1 MIELSVLIK
10 LMGSMKNLLNKTASV
25 LLLSVAFSGLN
36 AQSDTLK
43 NLPNLLLPQFT
54 KSIVKMKSGEKKI
67 AVLNYNLVDQE
78 MVFMQNKQY
87 WVLNDPQ
94 LIDTIYMA
102 NRTFIPFEKGFY
114 ELAVLAPVTLFIQ
127 HKAYAESLGV
137 PTGYG
142 ARSQTTGYNYV
153 KTIYGGNGA
162 INLKMPDNYK
172 IVDDTEYWI
181 RKDGIMQKVDNKR
194 QFLKIFADKEKD
206 LDQFMNK
213 NKVSFENY
221 QSVIKLVQ
229 YCNEIYN

>member
-1 MIELSVLIK
+1 
-10 LMGSMKNLLNKTASV
+10 MKHHIDKIALV
-25 LLLSVAFSGLN
+25 LLFSVAFTEIN
-36 AQSDTLK
+36 AQTDSLK
-43 NLPNLLLPQFT
+43 NLPNLLLPAFA

-67 AVLNYNLVDQE
+67 AILNYNLVDQE
-78 MVFMQNKQY
+78 MVFMQKDQY
-87 WVLNDPQ
+87 WVLDNPH
-94 LIDTIYMA
+94 LIDTVYMA

-114 ELAVLAPVTLFIQ
+114 ELAVPGPVTLFIQ

-162 INLKMPDNYK
+162 INLKIPENYK
-172 IVDDTEYWI
+172 VVDDTEYWI
-181 RKDGIMQKVDNKR
+181 RKDGVMQKVDNKR
-194 QFLKIFADKEKD
+194 QFLKMFGDKEKE
-206 LDQFMNK
+206 LDQFMDK

>member
-1 MIELSVLIK
+1 
-10 LMGSMKNLLNKTASV
+10 MKNHLNKTA
-25 LLLSVAFSGLN
+25 LLILFSVAFTGLS
-36 AQSDTLK
+36 AQPDTLK
-43 NLPNLLLPQFT
+43 NLPNLLLPRFT

-67 AVLNYNLVDQE
+67 AYLNYNLVDQE
-78 MVFMQNKQY
+78 MVFMQKDQY
-87 WVLNDPQ
+87 WVLDNPH
-94 LIDTIYMA
+94 LIDTVYLA
-102 NRTFIPFEKGFY
+102 NKTFIPFEKGFY
-114 ELAVLAPVTLFIQ
+114 ELAVLAPVSLFIQ

-162 INLKMPDNYK
+162 INLKMPENFK

-181 RKDGIMQKVDNKR
+181 RKEGVMQKVANKR
-194 QFLKIFADKEKD
+194 ELLKLFADKEKEI
-206 LDQFMNK
+206 DQFMSR

-229 YCNEIYN
+229 HYNEIAN

>member
-1 MIELSVLIK
+1 
-10 LMGSMKNLLNKTASV
+10 MKHHIDKIALV
-25 LLLSVAFSGLN
+25 LLFSVAFTEIN
-36 AQSDTLK
+36 AQTDSLK
-43 NLPNLLLPQFT
+43 NLPNLLLPAFA

-67 AVLNYNLVDQE
+67 AILNYNLVDQE
-78 MVFMQNKQY
+78 MVFMQKDQY
-87 WVLNDPQ
+87 WVLDNPH
-94 LIDTIYMA
+94 LIDTVYMA

-114 ELAVLAPVTLFIQ
+114 ELAVPGPVTLFIQ

-142 ARSQTTGYNYV
+142 ARSQTTGFNYV

-162 INLKMPDNYK
+162 INLKIPENYK
-172 IVDDTEYWI
+172 VVDDTEYWI
-181 RKDGIMQKVDNKR
+181 RKDGVMQKFDNKR
-194 QFLKIFADKEKD
+194 QFLKMFADKEKE
-206 LDQFMNK
+206 LDQFMSR